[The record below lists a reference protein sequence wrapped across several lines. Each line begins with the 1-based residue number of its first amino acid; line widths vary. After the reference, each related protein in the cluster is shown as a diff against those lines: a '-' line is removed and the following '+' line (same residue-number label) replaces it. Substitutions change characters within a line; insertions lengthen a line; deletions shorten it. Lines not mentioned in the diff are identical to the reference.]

1 MPSIST
7 DLLSTSEDLVSQL
20 QQSATTLASVSRRL
34 EDEFSRRF
42 KDGQVPAAVYVAR
55 NQAAHG

>member
-1 MPSIST
+1 MP

-42 KDGQVPAAVYVAR
+42 KDGQVLVAAWLSR
-55 NQAAHG
+55 HQPDHD